1 MPDETLGI
9 GPGRTTHSSAHRET
23 KMPRNELV
31 GEARHATDLLSLI
44 EKQANQADASRSI
57 SDELITAIKESDM
70 LRLGTSVELGGKDET
85 LVGIANELRTITP
98 LCTST
103 AWVLWNHTV
112 LLHHTCALL
121 GPPHIDFLRERVSNA
136 DWFCQGA
143 GAGTEVAGA
152 RIEDKMQLNGVSA
165 FASGSRYADWTAII
179 FNMGSPEFTV
189 VDMMDPKIRVD
200 PTWEAMSVRA
210 SSTDHVYFDGPEVP
224 ISRVV
229 PIPFKDREMYRTP
242 DHPVINPRYR
252 EDWVALSA
260 MWLGAMASGLA
271 EASFKEMAEGIKDRI
286 AVFGTKMA
294 ERQTIHVNLGRAR
307 SLINAATDTAYNVL
321 RETDERIAAK
331 TPPTEQDY
339 FRQTAGGMQ
348 AILLCDEA
356 MKLIQRILGGNGLRE
371 GTNFERHFRDF
382 QAMPLHIIPHV
393 DRITEQYGRLE
404 LGLETTN
411 TF

>member
-1 MPDETLGI
+1 
-9 GPGRTTHSSAHRET
+9 
-23 KMPRNELV
+23 MPRNELV

-112 LLHHTCALL
+112 LFHHTCALL

-143 GAGTEVAGA
+143 GAGTEVGGT

-165 FASGSRYADWTAII
+165 FASGSRYADWAAII

-307 SLINAATDTAYNVL
+307 SLINAATDTAYNAL

-382 QAMPLHIIPHV
+382 QAMPLHIISHV

>member
-1 MPDETLGI
+1 M
-9 GPGRTTHSSAHRET
+9 RS
-23 KMPRNELV
+23 NELV
-31 GEARHATDLLSLI
+31 GEARHATTLLSLI
-44 EKQANQADASRSI
+44 KKQAKQADASRSI
-57 SDELITAIKESDM
+57 SDELITAIKASDM

-103 AWVLWNHTV
+103 AWVLWNH
-112 LLHHTCALL
+112 LQLFHHVCALL
-121 GPPHIDFLRERVSNA
+121 GPSRTDFLRERTSNA

-143 GAGTEVAGA
+143 GAGTEVSGT
-152 RIEDKMQLNGVSA
+152 RRQDNMQLNGVAA
-165 FASGSRYADWTAII
+165 FASGARYADWTAII
-179 FNMGSPEFTV
+179 FNLASPEFTV
-189 VDMMDPKIRVD
+189 VDMTDPKIRVD

-210 SSTDHVYFDGPEVP
+210 SSTDHVYFDGPEIP
-224 ISRVV
+224 LSRVV
-229 PIPFKDREMYRTP
+229 PIPFKDRETYRNP
-242 DHPVINPRYR
+242 DHPVIHPRYR

-271 EASFKEMAEGIKDRI
+271 EACFKEMAEGIKDRI

-294 ERQTIHVNLGRAR
+294 DRQTIQVNVGRAR
-307 SLINAATDTAYNVL
+307 SLINAATDTAYSAL

-331 TPPTEQDY
+331 IPPTEEDY
-339 FRQTAGGMQ
+339 FRQTAGGMR
-348 AILLCDEA
+348 AILLCEEA
-356 MKLIQRILGGNGLRE
+356 MKLIQRTLGGNGLRE

-393 DRITEQYGRLE
+393 DRITEQYGRLT

-411 TF
+411 PF